1 MGWKCAKVTTT
12 WCAQMAQSTLNPYSL
27 SQTVSQSGSV
37 RAALGNRLSAGSC
50 FKSMRK
56 AHRGKA
62 AVPFRHDF
70 DVKPIDREDGKQ
82 SALMGVVIWQKPIV

>member
-1 MGWKCAKVTTT
+1 MCQGHNDLVR
-12 WCAQMAQSTLNPYSL
+12 SN
-27 SQTVSQSGSV
+27 GSEHLESV
-37 RAALGNRLSAGSC
+37 YVESNGFPKQLHERSFGKPAGAGSC

-82 SALMGVVIWQKPIV
+82 SALMGVVIWQKPVV